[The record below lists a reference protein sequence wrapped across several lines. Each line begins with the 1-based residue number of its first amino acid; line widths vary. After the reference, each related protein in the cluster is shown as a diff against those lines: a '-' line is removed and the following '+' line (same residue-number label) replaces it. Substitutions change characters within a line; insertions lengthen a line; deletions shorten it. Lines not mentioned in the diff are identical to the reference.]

1 MMRYQFIAEHAQEY
15 PVQRQCAVLEVAES
29 GYYAWCKR
37 QPSAHQ
43 QADAALVAEIQAIY
57 AQNRGRYGSP
67 RIHAELKKRGWH
79 CGRKR
84 VARLMREA
92 HLRSV
97 RQVKRRQLMTDSCHR
112 YPVAANVLNR
122 DFQAQLPNQ
131 KWVADITFI
140 ATQAGWLY
148 LAVVLDLF
156 SRRVVG
162 WAMSARCDAT
172 LVQNALQMALSQRQP
187 IDHLLHHSDRGSQY
201 AAHVYQALLAQHHI
215 TVSMSRTGSCYDNA
229 VMESFFRTLKAECV
243 DLHVF
248 HSRSH
253 ARTVIFEFLE
263 VYYNRQ
269 RLHST
274 LGYCTP
280 AAFEAA
286 FTG

>member
-1 MMRYQFIAEHAQEY
+1 VKYQFIAEHAAEY
-15 PVQRQCAVLEVAES
+15 PVQRQCQVLEIAES
-29 GYYAWCKR
+29 GYYAWRKR
-37 QPSAHQ
+37 QPSMRQ
-43 QADAALVAEIQAIY
+43 QADEQLLNEIQVIY
-57 AQNRGRYGSP
+57 QQHQHRYGSP
-67 RIHAELKKRGWH
+67 RIHAALKKQGRQ
-79 CGRKR
+79 CSRKR
-84 VARLMREA
+84 VARLMRQT

-97 RQVKRRQLMTDSCHR
+97 RQRRHLQTTDSKHG

-122 DFQAQLPNQ
+122 QFEAQHPNQ

-140 ATQAGWLY
+140 STQSGWLY

-156 SRRVVG
+156 SRRIVG
-162 WAMSARCDAT
+162 WAMSASCDAT
-172 LVQNALQMALSQRQP
+172 LVQNALYMALSQRQP
-187 IDHLLHHSDRGSQY
+187 TAALLHHSDRGSQY
-201 AAHVYQALLAQHHI
+201 AAHAYQALLTQHHI
-215 TVSMSRTGSCYDNA
+215 TVSMSRQGTCYDNA

-248 HSRSH
+248 QSHSH
-253 ARTVIFEFLE
+253 ARLVIFEFLE

-286 FTG
+286 FSF